1 MGTGLKLRIK
11 KMRAQLGRIKAANVH
26 NRAFEGQR
34 SAATFRCRIPETSVL
49 EPIGR
54 GLLGPPVKPGD
65 DSGA

>member
-1 MGTGLKLRIK
+1 
-11 KMRAQLGRIKAANVH
+11 MRAQLGRIKAANVH

-54 GLLGPPVKPGD
+54 GLRLTGSPGQAGGRQR
-65 DSGA
+65 SV